1 MTSHPRDISDELIN
15 EHSSNEKLMPF
26 LHLPIQSGSDS
37 ILKKMNRKHTK
48 EDYIELISKI
58 KNRVPKMA
66 FSSDFIVGYPGE
78 TEQDFEE
85 TLDLIDQIG
94 FASSY
99 SFKYSPRPGTPAS
112 LDKNLID
119 ELVLN
124 KRLKK
129 IQKVL
134 LDQQNYFNNS
144 FLEKEIEVLFTKKT
158 NKTDQ
163 FVGRTKYLQ
172 PVHVFS
178 KVNLIGKILRI
189 KIEKLTSFSFHG
201 RIINS

>member
-1 MTSHPRDISDELIN
+1 MEC
-15 EHSSNEKLMPF
+15 
-26 LHLPIQSGSDS
+26 S
-37 ILKKMNRKHTK
+37 ILASFK
-48 EDYIELISKI
+48 
-58 KNRVPKMA
+58 
-66 FSSDFIVGYPGE
+66 FILLAKRAALLKSAPITFKG
-78 TEQDFEE
+78 
-85 TLDLIDQIG
+85 
-94 FASSY
+94 Y

-134 LDQQNYFNNS
+134 LDQQNYFNNT
-144 FLEKEIEVLFTKKT
+144 FLEKEVEVLFTKKT

-201 RIINS
+201 RIISS

>member
-1 MTSHPRDISDELIN
+1 
-15 EHSSNEKLMPF
+15 
-26 LHLPIQSGSDS
+26 
-37 ILKKMNRKHTK
+37 MNRKHTK

-85 TLDLIDQIG
+85 TLDLIVQIG
-94 FASSY
+94 VASSY

-144 FLEKEIEVLFTKKT
+144 FLEKEVEVLFTKKT

-201 RIINS
+201 RIISS